1 MINRTDDGWKPNCGL
16 VLQSIMILGALI
28 GIWAN
33 GESRDA
39 ITNTRIEYQQKQLDA
54 LANLM
59 QLANLQA
66 MTIASNQAVVA
77 QILKEIHDR
86 HRGEDARRR

>member
-1 MINRTDDGWKPNCGL
+1 MINRTDDGWKPNWGL

-33 GESRDA
+33 GEKRDA
-39 ITNTRIEYQQKQLDA
+39 ITNTHISYQQKQIDA
-54 LANLM
+54 LASLM

-66 MTIASNQAVVA
+66 VTIASNQAVVA

-86 HRGEDARRR
+86 HRGEDTRRR